1 MKPTT
6 DYIARKFQ
14 EFNAQMFGG
23 KLTMPPILLSKART
37 FVGQCA
43 AKKRRTLLHGMQ
55 LFDFRLKFSIYFD
68 LPEEEWEDTIIHE
81 MIHYYIGVNGLKDT
95 SAHGKIFRQM
105 METINQKF
113 KRKLTISHRST
124 PEQKEQIYNAKKVW
138 HVVALVYLA
147 DGCKGLKVL
156 PRNRQRI
163 QAYRSTM
170 LRDDRITQIDLFMS
184 NDPYFN
190 RFPNS
195 SAFNVVLANEVEF
208 MPHIQQAK
216 PLEV

>member
-6 DYIARKFQ
+6 DYIAREFQ

-23 KLTMPPILLSKART
+23 KLTMPPIQLSKART

-138 HVVALVYLA
+138 HVVALVYFA

-170 LRDDRITQIDLFMS
+170 QRDDRITQIDLFMS

-208 MPHIQQAK
+208 MPHIQQAE

>member
-23 KLTMPPILLSKART
+23 KLTMPPIQLSKART

-43 AKKRRTLLHGMQ
+43 AKKRRTLLHGIQ

-138 HVVALVYLA
+138 HVVALVYFA

-170 LRDDRITQIDLFMS
+170 LRDDRIAQIDLFMS

-208 MPHIQQAK
+208 MPHIQQAE
-216 PLEV
+216 PLEI